1 MRKFLFQ
8 LSQTLNILNFIKKS
22 YLLKLIQQYF
32 YLPFI
37 KPLRYFTKNEY
48 VKKDVHFVNKK
59 NHKTK
64 FSP

>member
-1 MRKFLFQ
+1 M
-8 LSQTLNILNFIKKS
+8 TLCLLTSDTEIRQHKKS
-22 YLLKLIQQYF
+22 DLLKSIQQYF

-48 VKKDVHFVNKK
+48 VKKDIHFVNKK